1 MLENLS
7 TEPFSDLNRQ
17 DLNRQDISAITPESH
32 PPESH
37 LPKTYTPEPNA
48 SDLSKPPTVRS
59 EDPTKT
65 RPLYFLCVNYHSA
78 ALVSDLMH
86 TLEDNQGIVIVNN
99 SPADQAIHALQSRTF
114 GGGQVTVIDAPN
126 NGGFGAGCNLGLQ
139 WIYARSPQAI
149 IWVINPDASI
159 VSGAIAQ
166 VRRYLSNDPDI
177 AILGTPVLDSKDNLW
192 FGSGRFNRW
201 TGSVTSHL
209 AAQPL
214 KQAKRAQAAGQAI
227 PTRWVT
233 GCSIIFNLA
242 LLEHCPQFDET
253 YFLYYED
260 CDLCER
266 YFQQGYAIA
275 LLPMPLVVHA
285 VSSITGR
292 YVQAKFVHGTFSKLM
307 FLRRHATP
315 LALGLNLLYLSARAV
330 SETFS
335 HPLTAKGRWQ
345 GIWQF
350 LQKPNRRPYVS
361 ALDPKYYPSQNR
373 TDASAQR

>member
-7 TEPFSDLNRQ
+7 TEPFSNLNIQ
-17 DLNRQDISAITPESH
+17 DLHIQNLNIQNISAITPE
-32 PPESH
+32 PN
-37 LPKTYTPEPNA
+37 LPNPNPLNSNTSEPNTERPQN
-48 SDLSKPPTVRS
+48 LI
-59 EDPTKT
+59 KT

-86 TLEDNQGIVIVNN
+86 TLEDNQGIVIINN
-99 SPADQAIHALQSRTF
+99 SPADKAIHALQSSTF
-114 GGGQVTVIDAPN
+114 GGGEVTVIDAPN

-149 IWVINPDASI
+149 VWVINPDASI

-166 VRRYLSNDPDI
+166 VRRCLFNDPSI
-177 AILGTPVLDSKDNLW
+177 AILGTPVLDSADKLW

-201 TGSVTSHL
+201 TGSVTSHIP
-209 AAQPL
+209 AQPP
-214 KQAKRAQAAGQAI
+214 KQARRYQAAGQAI

-275 LLPMPLVVHA
+275 ILPMPLVVHT
-285 VSSITGR
+285 VSSITSR
-292 YVQAKFVHGTFSKLM
+292 YIQAKFVHGTFSKLT

-315 LALGLNLLYLSARAV
+315 LALGMNLLYLSARAI

-335 HPLTAKGRWQ
+335 NPLAAKGRWQ

-350 LQKPNRRPYVS
+350 LQSPNPRPYVS
-361 ALDPKYYPSQNR
+361 ALDPKHYRQGNR
-373 TDASAQR
+373 TNHSAQR

>member
-7 TEPFSDLNRQ
+7 TGPSSDLNIP
-17 DLNRQDISAITPESH
+17 DTSV
-32 PPESH
+32 PPEPHPSKSNA
-37 LPKTYTPEPNA
+37 PNPNA
-48 SDLSKPPTVRS
+48 SESNTAHPENLIGI
-59 EDPTKT
+59 

-86 TLEDNQGIVIVNN
+86 TLEDNQGIIIVNN
-99 SPADQAIHALQSRTF
+99 SPTDRAIHALQSSTF

-149 IWVINPDASI
+149 IWVINPDALI

-166 VRRYLSNDPDI
+166 VRRCLLNNPSI
-177 AILGTPVLDSKDNLW
+177 AILGTPILDSANHLW

-201 TGSVTSHL
+201 TGSVTSHI
-209 AAQPL
+209 AAQPP
-214 KQAKRAQAAGQAI
+214 KQAKRYQAAGQAI

-242 LLEHCPQFDET
+242 LLEHCPQFDEV

-292 YVQAKFVHGTFSKLM
+292 YIQAKFVHGTFSKLI
-307 FLRRHATP
+307 FLRRHATL
-315 LALGLNLLYLSARAV
+315 LALGLNLLYLSAQAI

-335 HPLTAKGRWQ
+335 HPLAAKGRWQ

-350 LQKPNRRPYVS
+350 LQNPNRKPYVS
-361 ALDPKYYPSQNR
+361 TLDSQYYPPDNR